1 MVQTDQTKGDIE
13 SRERA
18 YQKELKD
25 LRSQLSE
32 MTHEKQLQKESVL
45 QAERSNKNIQLELE
59 EKEKAMQ
66 KLKDEVT
73 FIPFPHPSLIVS
85 NPYCLTA
92 SSRKIKSPTHGRV
105 P

>member
-1 MVQTDQTKGDIE
+1 MVQTDQTRGDIE

-32 MTHEKQLQKESVL
+32 MAHEKQLQKESVL
-45 QAERSNKNIQLELE
+45 QVERSNKNIQLELE

-73 FIPFPHPSLIVS
+73 FYPYPHSSFVICDPYLSVS
-85 NPYCLTA
+85 
-92 SSRKIKSPTHGRV
+92 I
-105 P
+105 